1 MVDFL
6 THVVHAIQARQKG
19 EMIDAKKDE
28 REWLVTVIMPNTRC
42 PCRYYPADYIGCTIQ
57 TGEKN
62 DCNMDRCPLKGPDK
76 KERD

>member
-1 MVDFL
+1 
-6 THVVHAIQARQKG
+6 
-19 EMIDAKKDE
+19 
-28 REWLVTVIMPNTRC
+28 LVIVIMPNTRC